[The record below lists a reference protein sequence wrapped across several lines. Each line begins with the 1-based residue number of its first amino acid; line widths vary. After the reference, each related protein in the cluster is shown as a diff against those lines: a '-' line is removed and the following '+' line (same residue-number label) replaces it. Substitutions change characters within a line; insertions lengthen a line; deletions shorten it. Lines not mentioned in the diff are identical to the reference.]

1 MHSFGYICDRNY
13 YKQLG
18 EITDNLEKLPRSGSI
33 LIGHCRLATSG
44 NISEVDSQPF
54 YNEYIGVAHNGNIYN
69 HNELIKQYGLKLM
82 SQCDSEMLLHL
93 FNLQDDINGDDINEV
108 LNGCLNVLNLI
119 SISPGAFLFLVGDVV
134 VAATR
139 KLPLW
144 ETVTHE
150 GTYLCS
156 VKLND
161 ASVRLMDNYAYI
173 YSVNGLQ
180 GKQDI
185 IA

>member
-33 LIGHCRLATSG
+33 LIGHCRLATFG

-82 SQCDSEMLLHL
+82 SQCDSEVLLHL
-93 FNLQDDINGDDINEV
+93 SNLQDDING
-108 LNGCLNVLNLI
+108 CLNALNLI